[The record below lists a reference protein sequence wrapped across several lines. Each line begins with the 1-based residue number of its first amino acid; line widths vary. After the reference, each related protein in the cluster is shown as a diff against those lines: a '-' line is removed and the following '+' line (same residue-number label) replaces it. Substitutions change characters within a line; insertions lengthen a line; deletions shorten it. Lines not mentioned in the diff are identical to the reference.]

1 MQMRFYAR
9 IDVLQINHCLFFHFN
24 RNVGM
29 QDRNSFQHD
38 FFILLTLIVKYS
50 YIVILYPTNYL
61 EKNFALIKIE
71 KKDH

>member
-1 MQMRFYAR
+1 
-9 IDVLQINHCLFFHFN
+9 
-24 RNVGM
+24 M

-61 EKNFALIKIE
+61 EKNFSLIKIE